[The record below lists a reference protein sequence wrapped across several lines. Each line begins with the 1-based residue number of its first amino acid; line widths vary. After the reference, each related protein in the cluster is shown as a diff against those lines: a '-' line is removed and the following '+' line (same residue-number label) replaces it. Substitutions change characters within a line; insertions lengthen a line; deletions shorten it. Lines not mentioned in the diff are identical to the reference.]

1 MSTPQKKY
9 GNLSVRLK
17 TPAEALDSLRRQ
29 CARSEKCISDIR
41 RTLYRWNISPEEHDK
56 IIGSLLSDRF
66 IDEQRYASAFVRD
79 KVRFSKWGI
88 RKISAALRAKG
99 IPQDIIDQAISEI
112 VSSDMQDKLLENIR
126 RKSSHTQAKNRYDL
140 RNKLIRYGLSQ
151 GYDLTEVLDAVNTVT
166 GTSDDSDEF

>member
-1 MSTPQKKY
+1 M
-9 GNLSVRLK
+9 
-17 TPAEALDSLRRQ
+17 
-29 CARSEKCISDIR
+29 
-41 RTLYRWNISPEEHDK
+41 
-56 IIGSLLSDRF
+56 SDRF

-99 IPQDIIDQAISEI
+99 IPQDIIDQAMSEI

-126 RKSSHTQAKNRYDL
+126 RKSSHTQEKNRYDL